1 MATTPEAVRGS
12 GLEQAQKIRRLFSEI
27 APRYDLLNH
36 LLSLNA
42 DRRWRRRAVAVLGWE
57 QRPDRVYLDAC
68 AGTCDLSVELAGRRG
83 FRGRGH
89 RQLTSPSRCWS
100 RGCPR
105 SPAARWHRYVAT
117 PLRLPFVGEAF
128 AGATVGFGV
137 RNLADLDG
145 GLAELWRVLEPGARL
160 VVLEFTTPPNP
171 LLRRLYL
178 LYFHR
183 IIPQVGRWVSGHPW
197 AYSYLPASVQVFP
210 EAAEL
215 AQRMRMVGFRAAS
228 WSHLS
233 GGIAAL
239 HVATK

>member
-57 QRPDRVYLDAC
+57 QRPDRIYLDAC

-83 FRGRGH
+83 FRGRVIATDFAEPM
-89 RQLTSPSRCWS
+89 L
-100 RGCPR
+100 
-105 SPAARWHRYVAT
+105 VAGL
-117 PLRLPFVGEAF
+117 PKIAGRAVAPVCGDALRLPFVGEAF